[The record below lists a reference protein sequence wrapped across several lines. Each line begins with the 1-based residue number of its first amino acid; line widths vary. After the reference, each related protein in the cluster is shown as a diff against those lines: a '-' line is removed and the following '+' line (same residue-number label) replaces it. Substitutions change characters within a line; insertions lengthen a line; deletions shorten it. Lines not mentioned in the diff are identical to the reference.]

1 MLYQNGTAKTLTSFD
16 NRFQRKFFIN
26 HLLILFT
33 KEQFEF
39 AKETL
44 NFYFLSILIKNAIS

>member
-26 HLLILFT
+26 HLLILFN

-39 AKETL
+39 AKETKL
-44 NFYFLSILIKNAIS
+44 LLFINLD

>member
-1 MLYQNGTAKTLTSFD
+1 MVYQNGTAKTLTSFD
-16 NRFQRKFFIN
+16 NRFQTKFFIN
-26 HLLILFT
+26 HLLILFN

-44 NFYFLSILIKNAIS
+44 NFYFLSVLIKNAIS